1 MGPKGACTQS
11 MYAHV
16 CYTSIC
22 QCLKALQNII
32 SLKITIMR
40 KTYNPTYEFE
50 CLLIAGRGEVERY
63 GTREKRKTKNKKIG
77 GEGE

>member
-1 MGPKGACTQS
+1 MGPKGVCTRS

-22 QCLKALQNII
+22 QCLKALHNII
-32 SLKITIMR
+32 SLKITFMR

-63 GTREKRKTKNKKIG
+63 STREEKKKNRK
-77 GEGE
+77 